1 MTIIEKSYAFKGVP
15 SNRLRTDYI
24 VLHHMAANGSADDV
38 HRAHLSNGWAGIGY
52 HFFVRKDGTIYR
64 GRPIAKVGAHTQGYN
79 SQSVGVCFEGNFET
93 ERMSEAQVQSGRE
106 LVAYLRGIYPSAQV
120 KKHGSFSF
128 TACPGKHFP
137 FDAITSPTLPGD
149 LTEVC
154 DIIAALE
161 KCGIVTNPELWRV
174 KCSADT
180 NAYWLACKIANKAK
194 KAAQPRSKLVTVN
207 DIVWELA
214 ERGIIT
220 DKSLWLRLF
229 EADKDLYWLGYKA
242 ANLTEAR

>member
-1 MTIIEKSYAFKGVP
+1 MKIIEKSYAFKSMP

-38 HRAHLSNGWAGIGY
+38 HRAHLANGWAGIGY
-52 HFFVRKDGTIYR
+52 HFFVRSDGRVYR
-64 GRPIAKVGAHTQGYN
+64 GRPISKVGAHTQGYN

-93 ERMSEAQVQSGRE
+93 EHMSQAQLQSGRE
-106 LVAYLRGIYPSAQV
+106 LVAYLKGIYPMAQV

-128 TACPGKHFP
+128 TACPGKNFP
-137 FDAITSPTLPGD
+137 FDAITSV
-149 LTEVC
+149 LTELTDAQ
-154 DIIAALE
+154 DIVAYLSNSGIITDSALWNE
-161 KCGIVTNPELWRV
+161 KLKEN
-174 KCSADT
+174 T
-180 NAYWLACKIANKAK
+180 NAYWLARKIANKTK
-194 KAAQPRSKLVTVN
+194 KSAEPRRNLVTVN

-220 DKSLWLRLF
+220 DKALWLRLF

-242 ANLTEAR
+242 ANLTEER

>member
-1 MTIIEKSYAFKGVP
+1 MTIIEKSYAFKSVP
-15 SNRLRTDYI
+15 PNRLRTDYI

-38 HRAHLSNGWAGIGY
+38 HRAHLANGWAGIGY
-52 HFFVRKDGTIYR
+52 HFFVRKDGRVYR
-64 GRPIAKVGAHTQGYN
+64 GRPITKVGAHTQGYN

-93 ERMSEAQVQSGRE
+93 EHMSESQKQSGRE
-106 LVAYLRGIYPSAQV
+106 LVAYLKGIYPLAQV

-128 TACPGKHFP
+128 TACPGKNFP
-137 FDAITSPTLPGD
+137 FEAITSPTLPGD
-149 LTEVC
+149 LTEVA
-154 DIIAALE
+154 DIISALE
-161 KCGIVTNPELWRV
+161 KCGIITNPELWRV

-180 NAYWLACKIANKAK
+180 NAYWLGRKIANMSK
-194 KAAQPRSKLVTVN
+194 KAAKPQSCLVTVN

-220 DKSLWLRLF
+220 DKSLWLKLF

>member
-1 MTIIEKSYAFKGVP
+1 MTIIEKSYAFKSVP
-15 SNRLRTDYI
+15 PNRLRTDYI

-38 HRAHLSNGWAGIGY
+38 HRAHLANGWAGIGY
-52 HFFVRKDGTIYR
+52 HFFVRKDGRVYR
-64 GRPIAKVGAHTQGYN
+64 GRPITKVGAHTQGYN
-79 SQSVGVCFEGNFET
+79 SQSVGVCFEGNFEV
-93 ERMSEAQVQSGRE
+93 ESMSDAQLQSGRE
-106 LVAYLRGIYPSAQV
+106 LVAYLRQMYPLAQL

-128 TACPGKHFP
+128 TACPGKNFP
-137 FDAITSPTLPGD
+137 FEAITSPSLPGD
-149 LTEVC
+149 LTEVA
-154 DIIAALE
+154 DIVSALE
-161 KCGIVTNPELWRV
+161 KVGIITNPELWRV

-180 NAYWLACKIANKAK
+180 NAYWLARKIANMTK
-194 KAAQPRSKLVTVN
+194 KSAEPQSRLVTVN

-220 DKSLWLRLF
+220 DKSLWLNLF

>member
-1 MTIIEKSYAFKGVP
+1 MTIIEKSYAFKSVP

-38 HRAHLSNGWAGIGY
+38 HRAHLANGWAGIGY
-52 HFFVRKDGTIYR
+52 HFFVRKDGSVYR

-93 ERMSEAQVQSGRE
+93 EHMSRAQMQSGRE
-106 LVAYLRGIYPSAQV
+106 LVEYLRQIYPTAQV
-120 KKHGSFSF
+120 KKHASFSF
-128 TACPGKHFP
+128 TACPGKNFP
-137 FDAITSPTLPGD
+137 FDAITSSELPED
-149 LTEVC
+149 LSEVG
-154 DIIAALE
+154 DIIKALE
-161 KCGIVTNPELWRV
+161 KCGIITNAELWNV

-180 NAYWLACKIANKAK
+180 NAYWLARKIANKSK
-194 KAAQPRSKLVTVN
+194 KAEQPRSNLVTVN

-229 EADKDLYWLGYKA
+229 EDDKDLYWLGYKA
-242 ANLTEAR
+242 ANLTQAR